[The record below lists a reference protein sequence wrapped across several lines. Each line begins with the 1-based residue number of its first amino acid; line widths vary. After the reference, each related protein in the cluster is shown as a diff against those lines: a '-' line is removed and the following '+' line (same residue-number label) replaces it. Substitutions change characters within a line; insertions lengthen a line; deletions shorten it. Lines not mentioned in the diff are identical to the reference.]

1 MSELDAIKER
11 IAFLTKIF
19 FVVIGIIVITVS
31 GLITSLTN
39 KTGDELSLLFW
50 LGIIFVLMCLSACL
64 VIFIRINQ
72 HIEKIRNL

>member
-19 FVVIGIIVITVS
+19 FVIIGIIVVTVS

-39 KTGDELSLLFW
+39 KTGDDVSLLFW

-64 VIFIRINQ
+64 VIFIRINEY
-72 HIEKIRNL
+72 IEKIRKL

>member
-19 FVVIGIIVITVS
+19 FVIIGIIVVTVS

-39 KTGDELSLLFW
+39 KTGDDLSLLFW

-72 HIEKIRNL
+72 HIEKIRKL

>member
-19 FVVIGIIVITVS
+19 FVIIGIIVVTVS

-39 KTGDELSLLFW
+39 KTGDELTLLFW

-72 HIEKIRNL
+72 HIEKIRKL